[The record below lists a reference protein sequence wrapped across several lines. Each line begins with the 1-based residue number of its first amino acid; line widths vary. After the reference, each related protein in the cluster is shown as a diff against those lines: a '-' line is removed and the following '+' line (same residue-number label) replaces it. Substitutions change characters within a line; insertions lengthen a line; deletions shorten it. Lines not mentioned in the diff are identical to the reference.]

1 MSCCTSCRKIT
12 YSEFVERTI
21 SVLEQID
28 QLADIA
34 ERSSNNSKK
43 METATMWLNMAARHV
58 SNCIEDLG
66 N

>member
-1 MSCCTSCRKIT
+1 MT

-34 ERSSNNSKK
+34 ERSSNICQLVNLFKD
-43 METATMWLNMAARHV
+43 T
-58 SNCIEDLG
+58 D
-66 N
+66 

>member
-1 MSCCTSCRKIT
+1 MT

-34 ERSSNNSKK
+34 ERSSSNSKK
-43 METATMWLNMAARHV
+43 METACMWLNMAARHV
-58 SNCIEDLG
+58 SKCIEDLE

>member
-1 MSCCTSCRKIT
+1 MT
-12 YSEFVERTI
+12 YTEFVERTL

-34 ERSSNNSKK
+34 ERSSNGSQK
-43 METATMWLNMAARHV
+43 METASMWLNMAARHV
-58 SNCIEDLG
+58 SKCIEDLK